1 MNNATKPTIQ
11 RLLDLQM
18 LTSKL
23 AQVER
28 KVYLPP
34 QAEAPETDVDHSF
47 SLAMLGWFL
56 APQFPHLDA
65 HKVLQLCLAHDMVEA
80 YCGDTFSFDDEAVA
94 AQQARE
100 EEALV
105 TLKKEWVDFPSLLQ
119 ALDEYETRATPEAHF
134 VVALDRLQP
143 VMMDYL
149 GAGKTWRKFGITY
162 DKLMAVK
169 DSDLGS
175 SEVAEYYGQLKKML
189 EADQELFPKA

>member
-34 QAEAPETDVDHSF
+34 QAEAAETDVDHSF

-189 EADQELFPKA
+189 EADQELFSKA

>member
-34 QAEAPETDVDHSF
+34 QAEAAETDVDHSF

-149 GAGKTWRKFGITY
+149 GAGKTWRKFVITY

-189 EADQELFPKA
+189 EADQELFSKA